1 MPKRLPERIAA
12 LLLAFLLLPW
22 AQSFASAVALPR
34 PEHSTAAALVQ
45 RQLGA
50 GGSYALVIGISQFDN
65 RAWSNLAGVPPE
77 IEMIETAFAQHG
89 FDVVQRYDPSRMT
102 KAQLQTAIDG
112 FIRAYGSEPENRLVI
127 YIATHGYKDVEDPE
141 GYGYLVT
148 SDSVAPGDA
157 GFDDMAYSVR
167 ELSRDL
173 TNVAAQHVYLFFN
186 ACFSGALMP
195 EPLRETYADERAMRP
210 SAASLPNEV
219 ARWALDLLS
228 LNARLIL
235 TAGSDDQVVPDR
247 DNPYARAV
255 AEGLAGAADT
265 DGDGLILGSELAT
278 YVRGRVAR
286 ETRMAGR
293 PNDAVFAILPKLTQP
308 ETPRADARQ
317 DLDYSL
323 QGDFVFIAPEGP
335 AAANATRISEEAVLE
350 ARRSRLS
357 GKQFTECADCPVM
370 VEMPASASGGQSDRI
385 ALARTETT
393 FAEWDAC
400 YRDLGCRRYIPDNGL
415 GRGDR
420 PVGGVTW
427 QDALEFEAWLDSKKD
442 ETCGRYRV
450 PTRQEWLAGAGAGD
464 TATVELARIAE
475 SGRAV
480 CFGCGTGEDGRMAAR
495 SASQPANALGLHD
508 MEGNLWE
515 WVRGEEQQCEF
526 HHLRETGGCAQDG
539 MVIGGSFA
547 TGANGLERAMEGAPF
562 PRTSNA
568 RPYSLPTVGLRMAC
582 EMR

>member
-1 MPKRLPERIAA
+1 MPKRLAERIAA
-12 LLLAFLLLPW
+12 LMLAFLLLPW
-22 AQSFASAVALPR
+22 AQGFAAAIAFPGSAQ
-34 PEHSTAAALVQ
+34 SSAAALVQ
-45 RQLGA
+45 RQLDA
-50 GGSYALVIGISQFDN
+50 GGSYALVIGISEFDD

-77 IEMIETAFAQHG
+77 IDMVETAFAQHG
-89 FDVVQRYDPSRMT
+89 FDVVQRHEARRMT
-102 KAQLQTAIDG
+102 KAQLQAAIDG
-112 FIRAYGSEPENRLVI
+112 FVRAYGTREENRLVI
-127 YIATHGYKDVEDPE
+127 YIATHGHKDVTDPD

-148 SDSVAPGDA
+148 SDSVAPGAD
-157 GFDDMAYSVR
+157 GFDDRAYSVR

-173 TNVAAQHVYLFFN
+173 TNIAARHVYLFFN

-195 EPLRETYADERAMRP
+195 EPLREGYADERAMRP
-210 SAASLPNEV
+210 DAASLPNEV
-219 ARWALDLLS
+219 AKWALDLLS

-255 AEGLAGAADT
+255 VDGLAGAADA

-286 ETRMAGR
+286 ETRLTGK
-293 PNDAVFAILPKLTQP
+293 PNDAVFAILPKLSQP
-308 ETPRADARQ
+308 ETPSADAGR
-317 DLDYSL
+317 DTGRAL
-323 QGDFVFIAPEGP
+323 QGDFVFIAPEVP
-335 AAANATRISEEAVLE
+335 AGVGASRVSEEAVLQ

-370 VEMPASASGGQSDRI
+370 VEMPAAADGQGGRI

-400 YRDLGCRRYIPDNGL
+400 YRDLGCRRYIPDHGQ

-427 QDALEFEAWLDSKKD
+427 QDVLEFEAWLDSKKD
-442 ETCGRYRV
+442 GTCGRYRL
-450 PTRQEWLAGAGAGD
+450 PTKEEWLAGAGAGEA
-464 TATVELARIAE
+464 ATVALARIAE

-480 CFGCGTGEDGRMAAR
+480 CFGCGTGEDGRAAAR
-495 SASQPANALGLHD
+495 TASQPANALGLHD

-515 WVRGEEQQCEF
+515 WVRGEEPQCEF
-526 HHLRETGGCAQDG
+526 SNLRKEGGCAEG
-539 MVIGGSFA
+539 GTVIGGSFA
-547 TGANGLERAMEGAPF
+547 TGATGLERAMQGAAF
-562 PRTSNA
+562 PRTANA
-568 RPYSLPTVGLRMAC
+568 RPYSLPTVGFRMAC